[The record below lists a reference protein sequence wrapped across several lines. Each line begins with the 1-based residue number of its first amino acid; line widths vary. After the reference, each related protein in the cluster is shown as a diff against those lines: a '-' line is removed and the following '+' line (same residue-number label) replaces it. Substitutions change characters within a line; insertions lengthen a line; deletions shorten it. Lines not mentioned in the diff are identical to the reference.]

1 MDQETAQKSV
11 KRVFPEVES
20 VHVYDNGS
28 DFYREIIKIR
38 EPYVDSGSGEL
49 VEWKPPITAKVEIR
63 MDSSSYLC
71 AKVSTWGVTG
81 WVEAANL
88 SPSEIREIASSAK
101 REYRGRPMDRF
112 SMRNAMMIDA
122 LMLQVY
128 AIYGLE
134 MPFDPMFDSLAN
146 PPLGDD
152 DAPVEG

>member
-11 KRVFPEVES
+11 KRVFPEVDS
-20 VHVYDNGS
+20 TYLYDNGS
-28 DFYREIIKIR
+28 NLYREIIKIR
-38 EPYVDSGSGEL
+38 KPYVDAETGEF
-49 VEWKPPITAKVEIR
+49 VEWKTPITVKVEIC
-63 MDSSSYLC
+63 MEAASF
-71 AKVSTWGVTG
+71 AKAQAFIWKATG

-88 SPSEIREIASSAK
+88 SRSEIDEIASSAK

-112 SMRNAMMIDA
+112 SMRNAMIIDA

-128 AIYGLE
+128 AIHGLE
-134 MPFDPMFDSLAN
+134 MPFDPILDSLAN